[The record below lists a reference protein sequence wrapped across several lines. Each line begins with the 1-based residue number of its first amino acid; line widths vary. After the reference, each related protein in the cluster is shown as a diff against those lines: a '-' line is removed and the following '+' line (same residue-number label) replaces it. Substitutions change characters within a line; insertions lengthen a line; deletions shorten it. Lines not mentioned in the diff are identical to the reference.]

1 MARKK
6 KSDYAEAERRY
17 LAMQAR
23 EAAGPKRTLGDM
35 LNMRLRV
42 REDIAACTAGM
53 TESLNKVYGDA
64 TGPVNR
70 DNNGHS
76 THRTLA
82 YPCDGYEGP
91 RLAVISFGWTS
102 DHGHLPEFQY
112 LRSWS
117 KNFYRGYDDPELVK
131 RLLRRE
137 VRGEIDALSAAFE
150 IATLFEN
157 NDEDLVRVFDRQAH
171 RNAQLFYRLRVVEM
185 AIATTVTDLLEK
197 KIHWRMRQGQDWTR
211 VSLDDGS
218 FLTVTDTGLVM
229 FGDRV
234 KDVDLSLSD
243 RPTKKP
249 YGADWALRD
258 RQRRALERK

>member
-6 KSDYAEAERRY
+6 SGYAEAERRY
-17 LAMQAR
+17 LAMRAR

-35 LNMRLRV
+35 MNMRLRV
-42 REDIAACTAGM
+42 REDIADSVDAM
-53 TESLNKVYGDA
+53 TRSLDKVYGDA
-64 TGPVNR
+64 TGPVKS
-70 DNNGHS
+70 DILGQS
-76 THRTLA
+76 KYRTLA

-91 RLAVISFGWTS
+91 RLAVISFGWSS
-102 DHGHLPEFQY
+102 DHGHLPEYRY

-117 KNFYRGYDDPELVK
+117 KDFYRGYDDPDLMR

-137 VRGEIDALSAAFE
+137 IRGEIDALSAAFE

-157 NDEDLVRVFDRQAH
+157 NDEDLVREFDRQSH

-185 AIATTVTDLLEK
+185 AIEKTVTGLLEK
-197 KIHWRMRQGQDWTR
+197 KIHWRLRQGQDWTR
-211 VSLDDGS
+211 VRLDDGS
-218 FLTVTDTGLVM
+218 YLTVTDTGSVM

-234 KDVDLSLSD
+234 KDADLSLSD
-243 RPTKKP
+243 LPTKKP
-249 YGADWALRD
+249 YGPSLALLD